1 MQTGNVG
8 PDKSSTRGAQEVEP
22 KKQITIGSRF
32 IPWLVVIVSVYV
44 LLVAVGVIG
53 KGFRHVCGGA
63 EGVESLFIFAT
74 NPFIGLVIGILATAL
89 IQSSSTVTSIIVALV
104 AGGMPFAVAMPM
116 IMGANVGT
124 TVTNTL
130 VSFGH
135 VNRPGEFRKAFA
147 AATVHDFFNL
157 LSILIFLP
165 LELAFGFL
173 EKLSGAL
180 THVIENFGAVD
191 ASGNGVVKFVVGS
204 GTRLVESLTSSL
216 PDLWAGAVLIV
227 AGITLILLSI
237 MYLGN
242 ALKSV
247 FVGRAQK
254 FLQAVVGKGP
264 VTGIF
269 SGTLVTVLVQSSSTT
284 TSIIVPL
291 AGSGMIGLRHVYPF
305 TLGANIG
312 TTVTALLAATAISGA
327 THAIAHQIAI
337 GHFLYN
343 LLGVVVIY
351 GIPWLRGIPIAGAEW
366 IARLGSE
373 RKGLAVSYILSVF
386 FGVPGALVFFKI
398 WLS

>member
-1 MQTGNVG
+1 MSNQANL
-8 PDKSSTRGAQEVEP
+8 PNVEP
-22 KKQITIGSRF
+22 NNLNSIRSRF
-32 IPWLVVIVSVYV
+32 VPWLIVIVSVTV

-53 KGFRHVCGGA
+53 RGFRHVFGGA
-63 EGVESLFIFAT
+63 EGVESLFAFAT

-104 AGGMPFAVAMPM
+104 AGGMPIAAAIPM
-116 IMGANVGT
+116 VMGANVGT

-157 LSILIFLP
+157 LSIVIFLP

-180 THVIENFGAVD
+180 THGMENTGSVD
-191 ASGNGVVKFVVGS
+191 ASGKGIVQIVLGS
-204 GTRLVESLTSSL
+204 GTSFVESLSSSL
-216 PDLWAGAVLIV
+216 PDPWGGFVLIA
-227 AGITLILLSI
+227 AGITFILLSI

-242 ALKSV
+242 ALRTV
-247 FVGRAQK
+247 FVGRARK
-254 FLQAVVGKGP
+254 FLQAAVGRGP

-312 TTVTALLAATAISGA
+312 TTVTALLAATAITGA
-327 THAIAHQIAI
+327 TRAIAHQIAI

-343 LLGVVVIY
+343 LLGVIVVY
-351 GIPWLRGIPIAGAEW
+351 SIPWLREVPIAGAEW

-373 RKGLAVSYILSVF
+373 RKGLAISYILSVF
-386 FGVPGALVFFKI
+386 FGVPGALVLFKM